1 VGMSFYSCGGS
12 GEQKP
17 IENHIKKDALIVKNE
32 ITEPQENPVIS
43 LSKNEAEVRIRKFL
57 KENSKIYAD
66 YGGLEGVYLV
76 GGNYTQDGLEDYF
89 YTVDFYPGG
98 DFIYSTHFFY
108 YSEQDEILEL
118 KMSKSIEFVK
128 SIDVKEMKQ
137 GKLIGEA
144 NIWSAFSGEHMASR
158 TVKAEFMIDDKKINC
173 DKKYLSAL
181 SKAQKEINVELE
193 QMEQELMENAG
204 AHNFDN

>member
-1 VGMSFYSCGGS
+1 
-12 GEQKP
+12 
-17 IENHIKKDALIVKNE
+17 
-32 ITEPQENPVIS
+32 
-43 LSKNEAEVRIRKFL
+43 
-57 KENSKIYAD
+57 
-66 YGGLEGVYLV
+66 
-76 GGNYTQDGLEDYF
+76 
-89 YTVDFYPGG
+89 
-98 DFIYSTHFFY
+98 
-108 YSEQDEILEL
+108 
-118 KMSKSIEFVK
+118 
-128 SIDVKEMKQ
+128 MKQ